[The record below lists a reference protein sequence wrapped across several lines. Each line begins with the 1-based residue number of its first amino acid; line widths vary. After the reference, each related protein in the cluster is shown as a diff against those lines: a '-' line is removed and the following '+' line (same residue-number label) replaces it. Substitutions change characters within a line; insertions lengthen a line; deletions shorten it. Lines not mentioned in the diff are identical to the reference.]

1 MEFTFNMG
9 GAGVETY
16 SKTEIDEK
24 LETLK
29 TELQNFIQTEGY
41 VKGINI
47 TTLRSLTSEAYGALP
62 EKDPETIYCIQ
73 DAP

>member
-1 MEFTFNMG
+1 MEFTFSMG

-24 LETLK
+24 FDSLK
-29 TELQNFIQTEGY
+29 NELQNFIHAEGF

-47 TTLRSLTSEAYGALP
+47 TTLQALTPEAYEALP

-73 DAP
+73 DAQ

>member
-1 MEFTFNMG
+1 MEFTFSMG

-29 TELQNFIQTEGY
+29 TELQNFIQAEGF

-47 TTLRSLTSEAYGALP
+47 TILQALTSAAYEALP
-62 EKDPETIYCIQ
+62 EKNGETIYCIQ
-73 DAP
+73 DAQ

>member
-16 SKTEIDEK
+16 TKTEIDEK

-29 TELQNFIQTEGY
+29 TELQNFIQAEGF

-47 TTLRSLTSEAYGALP
+47 KTLQALTPEAYEAIS

-73 DAP
+73 DAQ